1 MLFLVA
7 FAGTAMAETA
17 NFDDEMTGSSPPGW
31 RMTMTG
37 AGRPEWT
44 VEKDDTAPS
53 KPNVLKQSGTMV
65 GGERVELPTSS
76 V

>member
-1 MLFLVA
+1 
-7 FAGTAMAETA
+7 
-17 NFDDEMTGSSPPGW
+17 
-31 RMTMTG
+31 MTG